1 MTRGRLVRGALVLII
16 LGALVAFATTVEWR
30 EIGTALR
37 STHLPTLAL
46 AAVVNLASLA
56 VKGVRW
62 WVFVRAGGAPAIGPP
77 LRATFVGA
85 ALNNIL
91 VANSGEAARVVM
103 VTRSS
108 GLPAATVTAT
118 LALERLFEMIGYAW
132 MLFLAVL
139 FLDLPPWIDRFRIVA
154 WIGAINSV
162 VMMGYLVRRPS
173 RDPVVVTHPGA
184 GWWTRI
190 RSQLRAFA
198 AAIGGLSTTTTF
210 SIAFVLSV
218 LGWGLQVWTYSLTA
232 DAAGFDLSIVGTI
245 TAILAVNLGFA
256 LRVTPGNVG
265 VFQAMYAL
273 AAVAFG
279 MPRELAVAVA
289 LLIQAQQ
296 IIPVTLI
303 GVGLAPELVLGSARR
318 RGGEEGAAP
327 GAGGRPTPPP
337 PREAGSG

>member
-1 MTRGRLVRGALVLII
+1 MKASTARLIRWAVMVVII
-16 LGALVAFATTVEWR
+16 GGLVAFATTVEWR
-30 EIGTALR
+30 EIGRALR

-46 AAVVNLASLA
+46 AAVVNLASLVA
-56 VKGVRW
+56 KAVRW
-62 WVFVRAGGAPAIGPP
+62 WVFVRAGGAPALGPP

-91 VANSGEAARVVM
+91 VANTGEAARVVM
-103 VTRSS
+103 VTRAT
-108 GLPAATVTAT
+108 GLPGATVTAT

-139 FLDLPPWIDRFRIVA
+139 FLDLPPWIDRFRIIA
-154 WIGAINSV
+154 WVGALNSIF
-162 VMMGYLVRRPS
+162 MMVYLVRRPA
-173 RDPVVVTHPGA
+173 RPVSAAPPVGA
-184 GWWTRI
+184 GWWARV
-190 RSQLRAFA
+190 RRQLAAFA
-198 AAIGGLSTTTTF
+198 AALGGLSTTGTF
-210 SIAFVLSV
+210 SAAFLLSV

-232 DAAGFDLSIVGTI
+232 QAAGFDLSIVGTI

-303 GVGLAPELVLGSARR
+303 GVGLAPELVLGRGARR
-318 RGGEEGAAP
+318 PA
-327 GAGGRPTPPP
+327 
-337 PREAGSG
+337 